1 MIDAA
6 TYITTALWIGKAVT
20 ILGGLCIVAVLV
32 IALAYLSNMA
42 QHMALTSYGGWK
54 TFLQFCKWYQ
64 EHGAKAKAEEQ
75 QG

>member
-1 MIDAA
+1 MIDTE
-6 TYITTALWIGKAVT
+6 TYVNIVYGIGKAVT

-42 QHMALTSYGGWK
+42 QHKALESYGGWK
-54 TFLQFCKWYQ
+54 TFLQYREWYQ
-64 EHGAKAKAEEQ
+64 EHGAKAKAEER